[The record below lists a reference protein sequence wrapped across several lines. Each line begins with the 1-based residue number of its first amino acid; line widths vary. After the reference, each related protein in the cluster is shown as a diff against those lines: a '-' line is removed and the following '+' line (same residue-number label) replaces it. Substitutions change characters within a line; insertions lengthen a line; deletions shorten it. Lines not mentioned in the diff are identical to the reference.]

1 MKTLLVGL
9 AAAVAMTGCMNG
21 RSGPGQLTRSQFD
34 FKKTAKSE
42 EFVLD
47 SHKDV
52 VVDELERTAPDGS
65 TIRIRGYKSRAND
78 AAIEAGTAQA
88 QMVNTLMMQNAEMM
102 RQFGGLAAQYFS
114 GGAVRPQPNN
124 VPATVVLTNAPAK

>member
-1 MKTLLVGL
+1 MKKTLIALV
-9 AAAVAMTGCMNG
+9 AAVAMTGCMNG
-21 RSGPGQLTRSQFD
+21 RSGTGQLTRSQFD
-34 FKKTAKSE
+34 FKKTAKAE
-42 EFVLD
+42 EFSLD

-78 AAIEAGTAQA
+78 AAIEATTAQS
-88 QMVNTLMMQNAEMM
+88 QMVNNLMMQNAEMM

-114 GGAVRPQPNN
+114 AGAVRPQPQVVTNY
-124 VPATVVLTNAPAK
+124 VTVTPAK

>member
-1 MKTLLVGL
+1 MKKILLALV
-9 AAAVAMTGCMNG
+9 AAVALTGCMNG

-42 EFVLD
+42 EFALD

-52 VVDELERTAPDGS
+52 SVDELERTAPDGS
-65 TIRIRGYKSRAND
+65 TIRIRGYKSRANE
-78 AAIEAGTAQA
+78 AAIEASTAQS
-88 QMVNTLMMQNAEMM
+88 QMVNTLMVQNAEML

-114 GGAVRPQPNN
+114 AGAVRPQPQVVTNY
-124 VPATVVLTNAPAK
+124 VTVTPAK